1 LPIRHRR
8 DEKVE
13 RQTVG
18 LSLSSGVPLTFVAS
32 YTLPAESFLMGNN
45 HIILGDGEEVSR
57 RHASELKGLQV

>member
-1 LPIRHRR
+1 M
-8 DEKVE
+8 
-13 RQTVG
+13 G